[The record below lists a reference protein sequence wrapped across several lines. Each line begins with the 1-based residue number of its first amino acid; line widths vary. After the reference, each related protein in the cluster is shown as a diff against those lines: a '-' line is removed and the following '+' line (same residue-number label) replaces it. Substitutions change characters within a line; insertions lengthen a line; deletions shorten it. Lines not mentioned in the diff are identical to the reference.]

1 MSHIW
6 KLKPSPTKLN
16 RLLEPEAIDK
26 EIDKL
31 LDVVIKVLED
41 NHSES
46 KVAIKDFF
54 LYGVKDYLSALD
66 NDCFYVRVTN
76 TPSPYDDISDK
87 LIPSLEYRGYK
98 VSECSSGDR
107 WGESVHF

>member
-1 MSHIW
+1 M
-6 KLKPSPTKLN
+6 
-16 RLLEPEAIDK
+16 A
-26 EIDKL
+26 
-31 LDVVIKVLED
+31 IKVLED

-54 LYGVKDYLSALD
+54 LYCVEDYLSALD
-66 NDCFYVRVTN
+66 NNCFYVRITC
-76 TPSPYDDISDK
+76 TPYPYDDISDK
-87 LIPSLEYRGYK
+87 LISSIEYRGYK